1 MRILYLNP
9 NGSIGGAERALLDL
23 IAAVRRARP
32 NWSLDLIAG
41 GAGDFPDAAR
51 KLGINV
57 HVLPFPQSLSRI
69 GDAGAGGPAGDGV
82 STAAALAGLSLSAPR
97 IAVYAWKLRQVLS
110 ERQPH
115 VIHSNGFKTHIL
127 AAWAAPRS
135 SRVVWHVH
143 DYAGARPLMSRLM
156 RAHAGRCDI
165 AIANSNSVARD
176 LAAVCGA
183 RLRIRTVYNA
193 VDLERFTPCGPKLDL
208 DTLCALPPAPPATV
222 RVGLVATMA
231 RWKGHEVFLRA
242 LSLLDQKPVGRAT
255 APAISAAPAI
265 RGYII
270 GGPIYATRASQYTI
284 AELRAVAAKIG
295 LNGNIGFTGYVKD
308 APAAIRALDIVVHAS
323 TQPEPFG
330 LAVAEA
336 MACGKPVVASN
347 AGGIGEIIRENESA
361 LSHKPGDA
369 QALARTIERLAGE
382 PDLCCRLGTQARR
395 EAQARFDQDRLARE
409 AVAIY
414 AAPSFRLVNTG
425 TGIPVS
431 R

>member
-1 MRILYLNP
+1 M
-9 NGSIGGAERALLDL
+9 
-23 IAAVRRARP
+23 
-32 NWSLDLIAG
+32 
-41 GAGDFPDAAR
+41 
-51 KLGINV
+51 
-57 HVLPFPQSLSRI
+57 
-69 GDAGAGGPAGDGV
+69 
-82 STAAALAGLSLSAPR
+82 
-97 IAVYAWKLRQVLS
+97 LS
-110 ERQPH
+110 ERQPD
-115 VIHSNGFKTHIL
+115 VTHSNGFKTHIL

-135 SRVVWHVH
+135 SRVIWHVH

-156 RAHAGRCDI
+156 RAHARRCDI

-183 RLRIRTVYNA
+183 RLRIRTLYNA

-242 LSLLDQKPVGRAT
+242 LSMLVGRA
-255 APAISAAPAI
+255 AVPAMSAAAPVIPLPAVPSV

-270 GGPIYATRASQYTI
+270 GGPIYTTRASQYTI

-347 AGGIGEIIRENESA
+347 AGGVGEIIRENESA
-361 LSHKPGDA
+361 LGHKPGDA
-369 QALARTIERLAGE
+369 QALARTIERLAGQ
-382 PDLCCRLGTQARR
+382 PDLCRRLGTQARR
-395 EAQARFDQDRLARE
+395 EALARFDQDRLARE

-414 AAPSFRLVNTG
+414 AAPSFRLVNAG

-431 R
+431 